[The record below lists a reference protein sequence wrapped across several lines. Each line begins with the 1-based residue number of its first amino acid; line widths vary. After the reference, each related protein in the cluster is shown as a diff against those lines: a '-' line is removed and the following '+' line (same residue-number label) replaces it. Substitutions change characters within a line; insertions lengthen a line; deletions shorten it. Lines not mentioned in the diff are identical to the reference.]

1 MTDII
6 QEVPVKSIEA
16 PVEEAE
22 PTEAPVEQAPVKTT
36 LMPKAK
42 GRPRGAKDGS
52 IRKRR
57 PAVKA
62 PSPSEA
68 SSSDDTTPLIQPIDM
83 RSRKQRTY
91 DSWFD

>member
-1 MTDII
+1 MSDII
-6 QEVPVKSIEA
+6 QEVSVEA
-16 PVEEAE
+16 PVEETE
-22 PTEAPVEQAPVKTT
+22 PEVPVEQPPAT

-42 GRPRGAKDGS
+42 GIPKGVKDAT

-62 PSPSEA
+62 PPPSEA
-68 SSSDDTTPLIQPIDM
+68 SSSDDTTPLIQPLDM

>member
-1 MTDII
+1 MSDII
-6 QEVPVKSIEA
+6 QEVSVKIEA

-22 PTEAPVEQAPVKTT
+22 PTEAPVEQVSVKTT

-57 PAVKA
+57 PQVKA
-62 PSPSEA
+62 PPPSEA
-68 SSSDDTTPLIQPIDM
+68 SSSDDTT
-83 RSRKQRTY
+83 SNSTN
-91 DSWFD
+91 

>member
-1 MTDII
+1 MSDII
-6 QEVPVKSIEA
+6 QEVSVKIEA
-16 PVEEAE
+16 PVEETE
-22 PTEAPVEQAPVKTT
+22 PEVPVEQPPFKTT

-57 PAVKA
+57 PQVKA
-62 PSPSEA
+62 PPPSEE

>member
-1 MTDII
+1 MSDII
-6 QEVPVKSIEA
+6 QEVSVEA

-22 PTEAPVEQAPVKTT
+22 PAAPVEEAPAT

-42 GRPRGAKDGS
+42 GRPKGVKDVT

-62 PSPSEA
+62 PTRAPPPSEA
-68 SSSDDTTPLIQPIDM
+68 SSSEDLPPIDM

>member
-1 MTDII
+1 M
-6 QEVPVKSIEA
+6 KIEA
-16 PVEEAE
+16 PVEETE
-22 PTEAPVEQAPVKTT
+22 PEAPVEQPPVKTT

-42 GRPRGAKDGS
+42 GRPKGVKDAT

-57 PAVKA
+57 PAPVKA
-62 PSPSEA
+62 PPPSED
-68 SSSDDTTPLIQPIDM
+68 SSSEDPPPIDM

>member
-1 MTDII
+1 MSDII
-6 QEVPVKSIEA
+6 QEVPVKIEA
-16 PVEEAE
+16 QVEEAE
-22 PTEAPVEQAPVKTT
+22 PTEAPVEQTPTKTT

-42 GRPRGAKDGS
+42 GRPRCVKDAT

-57 PAVKA
+57 PAPVKA
-62 PSPSEA
+62 PPPSEA
-68 SSSDDTTPLIQPIDM
+68 SSSEDFPPIDM

>member
-1 MTDII
+1 MSDII
-6 QEVPVKSIEA
+6 QEVSVEA

-22 PTEAPVEQAPVKTT
+22 PAAPVEHTPAT

-42 GRPRGAKDGS
+42 GRPKGVKDAT

-57 PAVKA
+57 PQVKA
-62 PSPSEA
+62 PSRAPPPSEA
-68 SSSDDTTPLIQPIDM
+68 SSSEDLPPIDM

>member
-1 MTDII
+1 MSDII
-6 QEVPVKSIEA
+6 QEVSVEIEA
-16 PVEEAE
+16 PVEDAE
-22 PTEAPVEQAPVKTT
+22 PEAPVEQPPIKTT

-62 PSPSEA
+62 PTRAPPPSEA
-68 SSSDDTTPLIQPIDM
+68 SSSEDLPPIDM

>member
-1 MTDII
+1 MSDII
-6 QEVPVKSIEA
+6 QEVSVEA
-16 PVEEAE
+16 PVEETE
-22 PTEAPVEQAPVKTT
+22 PEAPVEQPPAT

-57 PAVKA
+57 PQIKA
-62 PSPSEA
+62 PPPSEE
-68 SSSDDTTPLIQPIDM
+68 SSSDDATPLIQPLDM

>member
-1 MTDII
+1 MSDII

-16 PVEEAE
+16 PVEQ
-22 PTEAPVEQAPVKTT
+22 TEAPAESTEAPMTVPVKTT

-42 GRPRGAKDGS
+42 GRPEGVKYAT

-57 PAVKA
+57 PAPVKA
-62 PSPSEA
+62 PPPSEA
-68 SSSDDTTPLIQPIDM
+68 SSSEDLPPVDM

>member
-1 MTDII
+1 MSDII
-6 QEVPVKSIEA
+6 QEASVKIEA

-22 PTEAPVEQAPVKTT
+22 PTEAPVEQTPVKTT

-42 GRPRGAKDGS
+42 GRPKGVKDAT

-57 PAVKA
+57 PQVKA
-62 PSPSEA
+62 PSRAPPPSEA
-68 SSSDDTTPLIQPIDM
+68 SSSEDLPPVDM

>member
-1 MTDII
+1 MSDII
-6 QEVPVKSIEA
+6 QEVPVKIEA

-22 PTEAPVEQAPVKTT
+22 PEAPVEQAPAT

-42 GRPRGAKDGS
+42 GRPKGVKDAT

-62 PSPSEA
+62 PTRAPPPSEA
-68 SSSDDTTPLIQPIDM
+68 SSSEDLPPIDM

>member
-1 MTDII
+1 MSDII
-6 QEVPVKSIEA
+6 QEVSVEA

-22 PTEAPVEQAPVKTT
+22 PAAPVEQPPAT

-42 GRPRGAKDGS
+42 GRPKGVKDAT
-52 IRKRR
+52 IRKRH
-57 PAVKA
+57 PQVKA
-62 PSPSEA
+62 PSRASPPSEA
-68 SSSDDTTPLIQPIDM
+68 SSSEDLPPIDM

>member
-1 MTDII
+1 MSDII
-6 QEVPVKSIEA
+6 QEVPVTSIEA
-16 PVEEAE
+16 PVEQTES
-22 PTEAPVEQAPVKTT
+22 TEAPVEQVPVPAT
-36 LMPKAK
+36 LMPKVK
-42 GRPRGAKDGS
+42 GRPKGVKDAT

-62 PSPSEA
+62 PSRAPPPSEA
-68 SSSDDTTPLIQPIDM
+68 SSSEDLPPIDM

>member
-1 MTDII
+1 MADLI

-22 PTEAPVEQAPVKTT
+22 PIEAPVEQPPAT

-42 GRPRGAKDGS
+42 GRPRGVKDAT

-62 PSPSEA
+62 PPRAPPPSEA
-68 SSSDDTTPLIQPIDM
+68 SSSEGLPPIDM